1 MAFVNYNNKE
11 ITVKIVYY
19 GPALSGKT
27 TCLQYIYDSGEYRKK
42 GKLITLDT
50 DGDRTLF
57 FDFLPIEIGKLGD
70 YSIKMQ
76 LYTVPGQVA
85 YNTTRKLVLQ
95 GSDGIVFVADSQ
107 VVMREQNVDSFNNL
121 KENLKANNIS
131 YEETPLI
138 FQYNKRDLREL
149 LPIDILNKD
158 LNPENKAFF
167 PTVGTTGENILEG
180 LHTIMKIVII
190 HLKNK
195 LSIFQKDKTVM
206 FSRDE
211 ITDSIAKKSKTQPA
225 PAPTPTPQTRIQ
237 PPPPQAPQEKARP
250 KPEPKFEPKFEP
262 KPTPKPAPAPAP
274 KSRPE
279 SIFPGVESS
288 RGRDLEVE
296 KEEIFELSS
305 PLIDE
310 PVKKKDFPSAGKSRI
325 HEPEEEDIFNLGDES
340 RFVGDGADFDVPEVV
355 IKDELGID
363 EIKGETS
370 PNVVSSAPNYARSRS
385 GEKPGTIA
393 PPLPVDEEEEISS
406 EYQLQSRD
414 MLPSVSPVTKAG
426 GNESQGVTRM
436 PRGTEIPITIE
447 VPEDKDEITIH
458 LNLRIVIK
466 KK

>member
-27 TCLQYIYDSGEYRKK
+27 TCLKYIYNSGEYRKK

-95 GSDGIVFVADSQ
+95 GSDGVVFVGDSQ
-107 VVMREQNVDSFNNL
+107 VVMREQNIDSFNNL
-121 KENLKANNIS
+121 KENLKANNIT

-138 FQYNKRDLREL
+138 FEYNKRDLKEV

-167 PTVGTTGENILEG
+167 PTVGTSGENVLEA
-180 LHTIMKIVII
+180 LHAIMKMVLI

-211 ITDSIAKKSKTQPA
+211 VTDSVSKRSKGEKKSEA
-225 PAPTPTPQTRIQ
+225 
-237 PPPPQAPQEKARP
+237 QAG
-250 KPEPKFEPKFEP
+250 KPSS
-262 KPTPKPAPAPAP
+262 KPAAVP
-274 KSRPE
+274 KIKEENSRRE
-279 SIFPGVESS
+279 A
-288 RGRDLEVE
+288 DTE

-305 PLIDE
+305 PLMDE
-310 PVKKKDFPSAGKSRI
+310 PMKTRDYPKRQ
-325 HEPEEEDIFNLGDES
+325 EDEIFNLGDES
-340 RFVGDGADFDVPEVV
+340 RFTEEAGEEEALEMELPGADLVDEPGDDSDRETRILDLSKLEESGDEAADTPAPETDEIEAPVTEAEPFGDVEELGKEYELKAEDILIDTPPPGGADFDAAAAPEAEVKTTAGAALSLAGV
-355 IKDELGID
+355 DI
-363 EIKGETS
+363 
-370 PNVVSSAPNYARSRS
+370 
-385 GEKPGTIA
+385 
-393 PPLPVDEEEEISS
+393 PVNI
-406 EYQLQSRD
+406 
-414 MLPSVSPVTKAG
+414 
-426 GNESQGVTRM
+426 
-436 PRGTEIPITIE
+436 EIPR
-447 VPEDKDEITIH
+447 DKDEITI
-458 LNLRIVIK
+458 NLKLQIVIK
-466 KK
+466 KKE

>member
-27 TCLQYIYDSGEYRKK
+27 TCLKYIYNSGEYRKK

-107 VVMREQNVDSFNNL
+107 VVVREQNIDSFNNL
-121 KENLKANNIS
+121 KENLKANNIA

-138 FQYNKRDLREL
+138 FEYNKRDLKEI
-149 LPIDILNKD
+149 LPMDILNKD

-167 PTVGTTGENILEG
+167 PTVGTTGENVLEA
-180 LHTIMKIVII
+180 LHAIMKMVII

-211 ITDSIAKKSKTQPA
+211 VTDRVSKQSKAEKKPD
-225 PAPTPTPQTRIQ
+225 
-237 PPPPQAPQEKARP
+237 ARP
-250 KPEPKFEPKFEP
+250 GKPGS
-262 KPTPKPAPAPAP
+262 KPAAAP
-274 KSRPE
+274 R
-279 SIFPGVESS
+279 VEEEISKEHA
-288 RGRDLEVE
+288 DTE

-305 PLIDE
+305 SLMDE
-310 PVKKKDFPSAGKSRI
+310 PLKTRDYPKRQ
-325 HEPEEEDIFNLGDES
+325 EDEIFNLGDES
-340 RFVGDGADFDVPEVV
+340 RFTVETGEEDAVEMDIPEVMLG
-355 IKDELGID
+355 DELGD
-363 EIKGETS
+363 DNDRETRAVDLS
-370 PNVVSSAPNYARSRS
+370 KLKEADAEGADAP
-385 GEKPGTIA
+385 A
-393 PPLPVDEEEEISS
+393 PKAD
-406 EYQLQSRD
+406 
-414 MLPSVSPVTKAG
+414 KAG
-426 GNESQGVTRM
+426 PPETEAEPFEDVEEPGDEYELQPDDIIIETPPGIDLDAAAGAGGGTPAGAAYSLSGVD
-436 PRGTEIPITIE
+436 IPVHIE
-447 VPEDKDEITIH
+447 VPKDKDEITIN

-466 KK
+466 KKK

>member
-27 TCLQYIYDSGEYRKK
+27 TCLQYVYESGEYRKK

-107 VVMREQNVDSFNNL
+107 VVMRDQNVDSFNNL

-131 YEETPLI
+131 FAETPMI
-138 FQYNKRDLREL
+138 FQYNKRDLKDV
-149 LPIDILNKD
+149 LPPDILNND

-167 PTVGTTGENILEG
+167 PSIGTTGENVLEG
-180 LHTIMKIVII
+180 LHTIMKMVII

-211 ITDSIAKKSKTQPA
+211 VTDSIAKKEKLARKNTPPPAVPPEEPGIPDA
-225 PAPTPTPQTRIQ
+225 PATTNINLQQ
-237 PPPPQAPQEKARP
+237 PDDFKADTER
-250 KPEPKFEPKFEP
+250 E
-262 KPTPKPAPAPAP
+262 
-274 KSRPE
+274 
-279 SIFPGVESS
+279 
-288 RGRDLEVE
+288 D
-296 KEEIFELSS
+296 IFELSS
-305 PLIDE
+305 PMPDEMPDE
-310 PVKKKDFPSAGKSRI
+310 PMKTNAYPKRPAPKDD
-325 HEPEEEDIFNLGDES
+325 EIFNLGDES
-340 RFVGDGADFDVPEVV
+340 RFQEEPEPGESGEHDLEVPEVSLS
-355 IKDELGID
+355 DELGDSRDVKETTGSGAPIMLENSHPDPASLPDLHSINLDD
-363 EIKGETS
+363 EDDKHDDD
-370 PNVVSSAPNYARSRS
+370 V
-385 GEKPGTIA
+385 
-393 PPLPVDEEEEISS
+393 EEIGR
-406 EYQLQSRD
+406 EYQLEAND
-414 MLPSVSPVTKAG
+414 LVAG
-426 GNESQGVTRM
+426 GVEV
-436 PRGTEIPITIE
+436 PIHIDI
-447 VPEDKDEITIH
+447 PEDKDEIKIN
-458 LNLRIVIK
+458 LNLHIVIK
-466 KK
+466 KKKS